1 MKSEIMTWAGPL
13 PPELAPP
20 SDEIGEARET
30 LTFAGP
36 LPAEAWTPPSREAK
50 EIPDFQRSRLAEAKV

>member
-13 PPELAPP
+13 PPDPAAP

-36 LPAEAWTPPSREAK
+36 LPAEGWTPPGSKAK
-50 EIPDFQRSRLAEAKV
+50 EIPEFQRSMWAEAKV